1 MTEGDKESG
10 TLVNRRDFLALAT
23 GSAAL
28 AVTGWAAKPCLA
40 LSTPEMQ
47 AAGAASNEDLDAID
61 QKVAKLVHAMT
72 LDEKM
77 LMMHGDRGVLGYDG
91 TPAIPRLKIP
101 PYIIAHGPFSARV
114 FWPVGDTG
122 KRAIRMG
129 TFMSCS
135 MNYAASWDPDLV
147 RRVATGVGREIR
159 SAGNDSV
166 AGPAINIVRD
176 LRDGRSAEYHTE
188 DPYLNARTAVAFV
201 EGVQSQH
208 VIATLKHFACNN
220 QGFFRGIIDVLVS
233 KRALNEIYLP
243 GFEYAV
249 REAGAMSVMSAYN
262 KVNGEYCAQNPYL
275 LSDELRKRWGFKGFV
290 MSDWSGTH
298 STVPTVEAGLDLEM
312 PRVRWYGAKLKQA
325 VESGEVPKS
334 LIDERV
340 SNILRTMFE
349 AKCFDPDFK
358 NPQASDFKSDAMK
371 KLAFDLGL
379 NSVVLLKNENHVLPF
394 DKNTMKKVA
403 VVGPVSS
410 YGEQFNGG
418 KYDFS
423 LFEEGGSAHVAPDE
437 QDMITPLEGIR
448 RLLGDKVLVVYSPG
462 CYAENGCGPIATE
475 YFVSNDGK
483 PGLSATY
490 FAGRDFTDV
499 QRQTVD
505 PTVSFQWE
513 SDPLVP
519 EAGRPAKSGKQF
531 CARWVGKL
539 MAPTSRVYTLEL
551 RFDGH
556 AKLEIDGKVVFDDKG
571 NNEIWWHQIKVDLTD
586 GPHDLVLEY
595 QMGSGGI
602 MKLWWD
608 YENLAWTKQAVDLAK
623 GADAV
628 VVNVGN
634 SGNMEREGRDR
645 FWGLQLCEA
654 QQNLIQAVGKA
665 SPKTA
670 VVTFTAG
677 VGMESW
683 IHDVPAVMAAIY
695 PGQEAGTALAQLLFG
710 EASPSGKLPV
720 TLPKSVDQYP
730 KDHWP
735 GDGKKIDYKE
745 GVFVGYRY
753 FDQQQI
759 EPQFPFGHG
768 LSYTTFAYGK
778 PKLSRRSVKIGEPV
792 SISLQITNTGSRAGA
807 EVVQLYVHDL
817 ESSVPRPPKELKA
830 FQKVFLRPGE
840 TKTVT
845 LTLDKRSFAFF
856 SEQQND
862 WVVEPGK
869 FDLLIGSSSRD
880 IRRTVTCALID

>member
-1 MTEGDKESG
+1 MEDLNKKSG
-10 TLVNRRDFLALAT
+10 RLFNRRDFLALAA

-28 AVTGWAAKPCLA
+28 GVTGWAAKPGLA
-40 LSTPEMQ
+40 LVAPEMLSSGIL
-47 AAGAASNEDLDAID
+47 AHEDLNAID
-61 QKVAKLVHAMT
+61 RQVAKLVHAMT

-77 LMMHGDRGVLGYDG
+77 LMMHGVGDAAGYGG
-91 TPAIPRLKIP
+91 TPPIPRLHIP
-101 PYIIAHGPFSARV
+101 PYILAHGPFSAKV
-114 FWPVGDTG
+114 SWPMGDSG
-122 KRAIRMG
+122 KRTLRMG

-147 RRVATGVGREIR
+147 RRVAVGIGQEIR

-176 LRDGRSAEYHTE
+176 LRDGRSAEYYTE

-201 EGVQSQH
+201 NGVQSQY

-220 QGFFRGIIDVLVS
+220 QGFWRSSIDVRVS

-249 REAGAMSVMSAYN
+249 KEGNAMSVMSAYN
-262 KVNGEYCAQNPYL
+262 QVNGEYCAQNPYL
-275 LSDELRKRWGFKGFV
+275 LDDELRQRWGFKGLV
-290 MSDWSGTH
+290 MSDYSGTH

-325 VESGEVPKS
+325 VESGEVPES
-334 LIDERV
+334 LIDKRV
-340 SNILRTMFE
+340 SNILRTMFV
-349 AKCFDPDFK
+349 AKCFDPNFK
-358 NPQASDFKSDAMK
+358 NPPASDFKSEAMK
-371 KLAFDLGL
+371 QLAYELGL
-379 NSVVLLKNENHVLPF
+379 NSIVLLKNENHVLPF
-394 DKNTMKKVA
+394 DKNTVKKVA

-437 QDMITPLEGIR
+437 QDMITPLQGIR
-448 RLLGDKVLVVYSPG
+448 ALLGDKVEVVYSPG
-462 CYAENGCGPIATE
+462 CYAENGCGPIASQ
-475 YFVSNDGK
+475 YFMTNDGK
-483 PGLSATY
+483 PGLSVTY
-490 FAGRDFTDV
+490 FAGTDFKDV
-499 QRQTVD
+499 QRQAVD
-505 PTVSFQWE
+505 PTVSLQAE
-513 SDPLVP
+513 KEPQIP
-519 EAGRPAKSGKQF
+519 EAGRPMKSGNHF
-531 CARWVGKL
+531 CARWTGKL
-539 MAPTSRVYTLEL
+539 MAPMSRAYTLEL
-551 RFDGH
+551 RFDGQ
-556 AKLEIDGKVVFDDKG
+556 AKLEIDGRVVFDGEG
-571 NNEIWWHQIKVDLTD
+571 NGQIWWHQVKVNLAQ
-586 GPHDLVLEY
+586 GSHDLVLEY
-595 QMGSGGI
+595 QEGHGGI

-608 YENLAWTKQAVDLAK
+608 YENLAWTQQAVDLAK
-623 GADAV
+623 DADAV
-628 VVNVGN
+628 IVNVGN

-654 QQNLIQAVGKA
+654 QQNLIRAVGKTN
-665 SPKTA
+665 PKTA

-677 VGMESW
+677 VGMEGW
-683 IHDVPAVMAAIY
+683 IQDVPAVMAAIY
-695 PGQEAGTALAQLLFG
+695 PGQEGGKALAQLLFG
-710 EASPSGKLPV
+710 EVTPSGKLPV
-720 TLPKSVDQYP
+720 TLPTSVDQYP

-735 GDGKKIDYKE
+735 GTADNIDYKE

-753 FDQQQI
+753 FDQNHI

-768 LSYTTFAYGK
+768 LSYTTFAYGE
-778 PKLSRRSVKIGEPV
+778 PKLQHRSIKIGEPV
-792 SISLQITNTGSRAGA
+792 SVSLKITNTGNRAGA
-807 EVVQLYVHDL
+807 EVVQLYVHDV

-830 FQKVFLRPGE
+830 FQKVFLQPGE
-840 TKTVT
+840 AKTVT

-880 IRRTVTCALID
+880 IRRTATCTVL